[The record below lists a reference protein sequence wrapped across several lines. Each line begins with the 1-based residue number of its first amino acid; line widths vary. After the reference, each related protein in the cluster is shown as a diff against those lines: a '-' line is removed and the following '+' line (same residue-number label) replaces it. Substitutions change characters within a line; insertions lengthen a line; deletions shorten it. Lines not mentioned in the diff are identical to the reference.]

1 MPAPRRALDTKDR
14 KRRLTEEELA
24 PITEALAAIKKKKAE
39 TVLALT
45 QTALDALIKLKAIEE
60 ELDAEARKVH
70 EDYANVVKD
79 FKVTFEYYYPEHA
92 EELDEPPA
100 TLEDA
105 RTVVQMMN
113 QDASDTLGCK
123 KAEENVVDVE

>member
-1 MPAPRRALDTKDR
+1 MPAPRRALTGDR
-14 KRRLTEEELA
+14 KRRLTEEECA

-45 QTALDALIKLKAIEE
+45 QTAMDALIKLEEIEE
-60 ELDAEARKVH
+60 EMDAEARKVH
-70 EDYANVVKD
+70 EDYVDGITD
-79 FKVTFEYYYPEHA
+79 FKVTFKDYYPEHA

-105 RTVVQMMN
+105 HTVVQMMN